1 MNKDKFHSIL
11 FLANQIKVIV
21 VAVLIV
27 SVFLSQLNVRAVDN
41 GTDIYINYIKKSVLP
56 SGAIARYPKEIPLTN
71 EIVPYWSNLAICGL
85 ATEIKF
91 GNADNKAELTKIA
104 TNALDWY
111 KSNQNQTTGIV
122 YDYEVRGSQEVSK
135 GTMDSVDSYSAS
147 FLMALACMRR
157 AVPEF
162 KSSLPNYKSAIA
174 LAIRSIYNIQDRDGL
189 TFAKPNYNIKY
200 LMDNIEVWSGL
211 SSINPILVELKDTRN
226 LYLSRYINQR
236 LQIAITKKLW
246 DPVTNTYKWAVSS
259 TPGTPD
265 VISTTNW
272 NVYYP
277 DALENIWPGI
287 FGFKE
292 PFERSVALA
301 TKFSNYTYSDNGIAT
316 GDWNPFVGV
325 AYFNSRLRA
334 NSQSSFDYTYKQ
346 LSENK
351 LGGLYTSGHAG
362 VSLILYHKLNRN
374 TSILW

>member
-1 MNKDKFHSIL
+1 MNKDNLQIIVLAANRIKGFLVGMLIISL
-11 FLANQIKVIV
+11 FLTQI
-21 VAVLIV
+21 
-27 SVFLSQLNVRAVDN
+27 QVRAIDT
-41 GTDIYINYIKKSVLP
+41 GSEIYINYIKKSLLP
-56 SGAIARYPKEIPLTN
+56 SGAIARYPQGVPLTN

-91 GNADNKAELTKIA
+91 GNYSNKEELTKIA
-104 TNALDWY
+104 IDALDWY
-111 KSNQNQTTGIV
+111 KSNQNPTTGIV
-122 YDYEVRGSQEVSK
+122 YDYEVRGTREFSK

-157 AVPEF
+157 AIPEF
-162 KSSLPNYKSAIA
+162 KTSLPNYKNAIS
-174 LAIRSIYNIQDRDGL
+174 LAIRSIYNIQDKDGL

-211 SSINPILVELKDTRN
+211 NSINPILVELKDTRN

-236 LQIAITKKLW
+236 LQIAITKKIW
-246 DPVTNTYKWAVSS
+246 DPKTNTYKWAVAS

-301 TKFSNYTYSDNGIAT
+301 TKFSTYTYDDNGIAN

-325 AYFNSRLRA
+325 AYFNTRLRA
-334 NSQSSFDYTYKQ
+334 NAQSSFDYTYKQ
-346 LSENK
+346 LSQNK

-362 VSLILYHKLNRN
+362 ISIILYHKLSRN
-374 TSILW
+374 SSLIW